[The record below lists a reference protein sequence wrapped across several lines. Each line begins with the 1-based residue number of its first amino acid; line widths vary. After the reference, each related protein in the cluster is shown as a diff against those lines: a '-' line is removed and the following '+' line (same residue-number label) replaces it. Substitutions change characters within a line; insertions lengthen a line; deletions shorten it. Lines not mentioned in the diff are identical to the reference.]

1 MNKLILIGSMI
12 VLSSSNLQAK
22 SLCLK
27 TEKTLFTCETGK
39 KVISYCGQPN
49 KFLEYR
55 FGTPKRIEL
64 SYRVDANK
72 NSNNKINHLLMGN
85 DMYFFKNK
93 GHFYTLSIPMQGLP
107 NLQVKKNQQRVST
120 LECKTMG
127 TWSGDSKFLNEV
139 NQDDIQ
145 NLDDVL

>member
-12 VLSSSNLQAK
+12 VLSCSNLQAK

-39 KVISYCGQPN
+39 KVISYCSQPN

-64 SYRVDANK
+64 SYRVDAKK
-72 NSNNKINHLLMGN
+72 NSNNKINHVIMGN
-85 DMYFFKNK
+85 DMFFFENK
-93 GHFYTLSIPMQGLP
+93 GYF
-107 NLQVKKNQQRVST
+107 
-120 LECKTMG
+120 
-127 TWSGDSKFLNEV
+127 
-139 NQDDIQ
+139 
-145 NLDDVL
+145 